1 MIDVIDVP
9 RKLKSLP
16 TVLLFINVILVI
28 YIYSIRDI
36 KRTIISINSEIYNI
50 KNNSAYIY
58 IVAGIGLIV
67 LLGLLVFLY
76 NYRNV
81 IVGGGK
87 GVIIIWL
94 IYLIIYCYHLYLS
107 GDYITQNTGDITHDY
122 KTQQIK
128 NYTLKNV
135 SIIILCVIIFYIG
148 LVTHSIRGK
157 KGLTGFVGLYMV
169 YVFMKIWDITI
180 EHDVYT
186 DINRDTFKGNRDRY
200 LYTYSLL
207 TIMFILNL
215 FKNIKIF
222 VFASILILIMISVYN
237 TEIIVR
243 NKTLVSKYGNTIFP
257 LILFIIYSIIN
268 FREFQDNSINTKF
281 VYGLGFLITMLLL
294 YIITNTEDM
303 KIKSFITIFL
313 VVIYNIFAIIY
324 GSKDCDLSG
333 FKILKRALKWTIL
346 VTIITS
352 VLWKEF
358 FQTSVS
364 DNLQQVEDEG
374 GGSSDITDT
383 SELERK
389 LKIEKSDDTSEI
401 EEDNKSDERVQLQS
415 RLNRIYETRARR
427 DL

>member
-135 SIIILCVIIFYIG
+135 SIIILCVIIFLRHVCY
-148 LVTHSIRGK
+148 
-157 KGLTGFVGLYMV
+157 
-169 YVFMKIWDITI
+169 
-180 EHDVYT
+180 
-186 DINRDTFKGNRDRY
+186 
-200 LYTYSLL
+200 
-207 TIMFILNL
+207 
-215 FKNIKIF
+215 
-222 VFASILILIMISVYN
+222 
-237 TEIIVR
+237 
-243 NKTLVSKYGNTIFP
+243 
-257 LILFIIYSIIN
+257 
-268 FREFQDNSINTKF
+268 
-281 VYGLGFLITMLLL
+281 
-294 YIITNTEDM
+294 
-303 KIKSFITIFL
+303 
-313 VVIYNIFAIIY
+313 IFA
-324 GSKDCDLSG
+324 
-333 FKILKRALKWTIL
+333 
-346 VTIITS
+346 
-352 VLWKEF
+352 VLQAF
-358 FQTSVS
+358 FPSA
-364 DNLQQVEDEG
+364 
-374 GGSSDITDT
+374 
-383 SELERK
+383 
-389 LKIEKSDDTSEI
+389 
-401 EEDNKSDERVQLQS
+401 
-415 RLNRIYETRARR
+415 TR
-427 DL
+427 